1 MHWLVDDLEATQER
15 LMAIGAKEYEPPTP
29 HGPVVTASVVDPF
42 GNLFGL
48 VHNPHLLASRFH

>member
-1 MHWLVDDLEATQER
+1 
-15 LMAIGAKEYEPPTP
+15 MAMGAKEYEPPTP

-48 VHNPHLLASRFH
+48 VHNPHMLASRFH